1 MDNNNN
7 LHDRVQDKAQGMKN
21 DIKEKKDEIVD
32 KFTGS
37 NVDSKQNDQKSYNQ
51 QDNWK
56 QDTPHDKQDNWKQD
70 TPHDK
75 QESWNQNKPYCK
87 DDSEKKQ
94 SEQNCQYDH
103 SQHSQ
108 K

>member
-7 LHDRVQDKAQGMKN
+7 LRDRVHDKAQELKN

-37 NVDSKQNDQKSYNQ
+37 NVDSKQNDPKTY
-51 QDNWK
+51 
-56 QDTPHDKQDNWKQD
+56 DKQDNWKQN

-75 QESWNQNKPYCK
+75 QEGWNQNKPYGK
-87 DDSEKKQ
+87 DESEKKP
-94 SEQNCQYDH
+94 EQNGQYDH

-108 K
+108 H

>member
-7 LHDRVQDKAQGMKN
+7 LRDRVHDKAQELKN
-21 DIKEKKDEIVD
+21 DIKEKKDEIVN

-37 NVDSKQNDQKSYNQ
+37 NVDTKHDDQKPY
-51 QDNWK
+51 
-56 QDTPHDKQDNWKQD
+56 DKQDNWKQN

-75 QESWNQNKPYCK
+75 QEGWNQNKPYGQE
-87 DDSEKKQ
+87 DSEKKQ
-94 SEQNCQYDH
+94 PEQNGQYDH
-103 SQHSQ
+103 SQHTQ

>member
-7 LHDRVQDKAQGMKN
+7 LHDRVHDKAQELKN
-21 DIKEKKDEIVD
+21 DIKEKKDEIVN

-37 NVDSKQNDQKSYNQ
+37 NVDTKQNDQKPY
-51 QDNWK
+51 
-56 QDTPHDKQDNWKQD
+56 DKQDNWKQN

-75 QESWNQNKPYCK
+75 QEGWNQNKPYGK
-87 DDSEKKQ
+87 DESEKKP
-94 SEQNCQYDH
+94 EQNGQYDH
-103 SQHSQ
+103 SQNSH

>member
-7 LHDRVQDKAQGMKN
+7 LHDRVHDKAQELKN
-21 DIKEKKDEIVD
+21 DIKEKKDEIVN

-37 NVDSKQNDQKSYNQ
+37 NADSKQNEQKPY
-51 QDNWK
+51 
-56 QDTPHDKQDNWKQD
+56 DKQDNWKQN

-75 QESWNQNKPYCK
+75 QEGWNQNQNKPYGK
-87 DDSEKKQ
+87 EDSEKKQ
-94 SEQNCQYDH
+94 PEQSGQYDH
-103 SQHSQ
+103 SQHTQ